1 MFGQLEQL
9 RVTELLQYWLHA
21 ILSPYLPWKK
31 MGKRLEGR
39 GKGEYER
46 GKEEREEVGCEQ
58 GKGTRREGKDIT
70 ALIEFRLIQK

>member
-1 MFGQLEQL
+1 
-9 RVTELLQYWLHA
+9 
-21 ILSPYLPWKK
+21 

-39 GKGEYER
+39 GKGEYEK